1 MSNNVHGV
9 CAWKFC
15 CCLLGFGRVFFILHK
30 VQFSFNAFMFCWF
43 TVQHI
48 STKVHNKSWK
58 IQYPLQV
65 WLISPQYSFF
75 FFLSLLL
82 ILFIS
87 FFLLSE
93 RKQTKK
99 KKTQTKIG
107 RKKKKKK
114 AKHHNLHGLQ
124 VRPSPLHGHISAPT
138 RLFFCSVSTSRAPPA
153 PRVPLG
159 GSAPSPP
166 LRRLSA
172 GGAGWAL
179 GALDGHVRP
188 VEAAPRQ

>member
-1 MSNNVHGV
+1 MFAHGNFVVV
-9 CAWKFC
+9 C
-15 CCLLGFGRVFFILHK
+15 LVLGFFFVLHK
-30 VQFSFNAFMFCWF
+30 VQFSFNAFLFCWF

-48 STKVHNKSWK
+48 STTVHNKSWK

-75 FFLSLLL
+75 LSLLL

-87 FFLLSE
+87 FFLLSK
-93 RKQTKK
+93 RKK
-99 KKTQTKIG
+99 TKIG
-107 RKKKKKK
+107 QKKK
-114 AKHHNLHGLQ
+114 ANTTTSTDDRSVLLPSTATSLLPLALSFVQCPPPGPPPHPDCPS
-124 VRPSPLHGHISAPT
+124 VRA
-138 RLFFCSVSTSRAPPA
+138 F
-153 PRVPLG
+153 
-159 GSAPSPP
+159 PSPP